1 MLRERPSKLLNL
13 RKSDIELLRIDYEV
27 MSQYL
32 ALMKPGG
39 ERSPEEKKNLIRR
52 MREEMR
58 FGNTA
63 GQG

>member
-13 RKSDIELLRIDYEV
+13 KKSDIELLRIDYEV

-32 ALMKPGG
+32 ALMKPEG
-39 ERSPEEKKNLIRR
+39 ERSPEEKKDLIRK

-58 FGNTA
+58 HGNTTS
-63 GQG
+63 QG